1 MKHFSIDSQ
10 DDDDGDKFLEVIS
23 IVVDL
28 LEWNRWAIPLSVET
42 KTELTYSNV
51 WLELKLKCLVEIKT
65 FIFKLFLSQLNCGL
79 GLLISSDLS
88 VMQVDIWL
96 Q

>member
-10 DDDDGDKFLEVIS
+10 DDDDWDKFLEVIS

-51 WLELKLKCLVEIKT
+51 WSELKLKCLVGIK
-65 FIFKLFLSQLNCGL
+65 IQMSGWN
-79 GLLISSDLS
+79 
-88 VMQVDIWL
+88 
-96 Q
+96 

>member
-10 DDDDGDKFLEVIS
+10 DDDDWDKFLEVIS

-51 WLELKLKCLVEIKT
+51 WLELNLKCLVGIKAQM
-65 FIFKLFLSQLNCGL
+65 SG
-79 GLLISSDLS
+79 
-88 VMQVDIWL
+88 
-96 Q
+96 